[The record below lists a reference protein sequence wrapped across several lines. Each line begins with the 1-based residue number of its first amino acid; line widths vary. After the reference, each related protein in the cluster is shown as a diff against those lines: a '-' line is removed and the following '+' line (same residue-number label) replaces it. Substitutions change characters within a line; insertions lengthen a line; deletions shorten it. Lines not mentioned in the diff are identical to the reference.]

1 MKGFK
6 FNGIQAGIKKH
17 GGKDLGIIF
26 SEKPASAAAVFT
38 KNRVAA
44 APVLLG
50 RDRLGHGICQAVL
63 VNSGNANCC
72 TGKQGLRDAVDSAR
86 QTAGSLNIPEEFTL
100 VSSTGVI
107 GSPMPMDQI
116 ENALPNLVDTMAP
129 DKEKDFA
136 EAILTT
142 DKQVKIEKR
151 QGEINGKQFCITG
164 TAKGSGMI
172 KPDMATMLAFVVT
185 DLNISSESL
194 DTVLKK
200 SCVRSF
206 NRISVDGDTSTN
218 DTVLCMANGMSD
230 AVIETDG
237 DLIVFQTVFDD
248 VLFELAKKIV
258 RDGEGARK
266 LARITVRG
274 AETPEDAF
282 LAAETIATS
291 NLVKTALTGEDP
303 NWGRI
308 LAAAGR
314 SGARVVPEK
323 IDLGI
328 GQVLLL
334 EKGEWTGKAAE
345 TEAASVMRTSEFEI
359 TLDLHL
365 GECEDF
371 FLFCDLTREYV
382 DINADYR
389 T

>member
-38 KNRVAA
+38 QNRVAA

-50 RDRLGHGICQAVL
+50 RDRLRHGICQAIV

-72 TGKQGLRDAVDSAR
+72 TGKQGLHDAVDSAK
-86 QTAGSLNIPEEFTL
+86 QTAALLNIPEEFTL

-107 GSPMPMDQI
+107 GSPMPMDRLK
-116 ENALPNLVDTMAP
+116 NALPNLVETMAL
-129 DKEKDFA
+129 DKENDFA

-142 DKQVKIEKR
+142 DKEVKIEKR
-151 QGEINGKQFCITG
+151 QGEITGKKFGITG
-164 TAKGSGMI
+164 IAKGSGMI

-185 DLNISSESL
+185 DLSISSESL
-194 DTVLKK
+194 ATALKK

-218 DTVLCMANGMSD
+218 DTVLCLANGMSD
-230 AVIETDG
+230 AVIQTDE
-237 DLIVFQTVFDD
+237 DLIIFQTVFDD
-248 VLFELAKKIV
+248 VLFELSKKIV
-258 RDGEGARK
+258 RDGEGAGK

-282 LAAETIATS
+282 LAAETIANS
-291 NLVKTALTGEDP
+291 SLVKTALTGEDP

-314 SGARVVPEK
+314 SGARLVPEK
-323 IDLGI
+323 IDLEI
-328 GQVLLL
+328 GQAALL

-345 TEAASVMRTSEFEI
+345 NKAASVMRKSEFEI
-359 TLDLHL
+359 ILDLNL

>member
-17 GGKDLGIIF
+17 GGRDLGIIF

-50 RDRLGHGICQAVL
+50 RDRIRQGICQAVI

-72 TGKQGLRDAVDSAR
+72 TGRQGLHDAVHSAGM
-86 QTAGSLNIPEEFTL
+86 AADLMNIPEEFTM

-107 GSPMPMDQI
+107 GAPMPMGRI
-116 ENALPNLVDTMAP
+116 EAALPGLIETMKP
-129 DKEKDFA
+129 DRAEYFA
-136 EAILTT
+136 ESILTT
-142 DKQVKIEKR
+142 DKQIKIETRK
-151 QGEINGKQFCITG
+151 GEIRGKTFTITG
-164 TAKGSGMI
+164 IAKGSGMI
-172 KPDMATMLAFVVT
+172 KPDMATMLAFVMT
-185 DLNISSESL
+185 DLDVFSDDLN
-194 DTVLKK
+194 TVLKK
-200 SCVRSF
+200 SCSRSF
-206 NRISVDGDTSTN
+206 NRITVDGDTSTN
-218 DTVLCMANGMSD
+218 DTVLCLANGMSD
-230 AVIETDG
+230 AAVEQDG
-237 DLIVFQTVFDD
+237 DLILFQTVFDD
-248 VLFELAKKIV
+248 VLFELSKKIV
-258 RDGEGARK
+258 RDGEGAKK
-266 LARITVRG
+266 LARITVKG
-274 AETPEDAF
+274 AETPDDAF
-282 LAAETIATS
+282 RAAETVATS

-314 SGARVVPEK
+314 SGARVAPEK
-323 IDLGI
+323 IDLQI
-328 GQVLLL
+328 GDVLLVR
-334 EKGEWTGKAAE
+334 KGEWLGKASE
-345 TEAASVMRTSEFEI
+345 TKASAIMRTAEFDI
-359 TLDLHL
+359 TLDLNL